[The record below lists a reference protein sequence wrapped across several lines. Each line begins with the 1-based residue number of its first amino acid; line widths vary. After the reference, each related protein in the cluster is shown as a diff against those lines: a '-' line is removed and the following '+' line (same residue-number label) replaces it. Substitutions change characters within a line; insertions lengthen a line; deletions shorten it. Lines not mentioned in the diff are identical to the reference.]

1 MKKKCSVIILQT
13 AYPPYKMPYS
23 KHIPESNL
31 ILGLEDSLN
40 YSKKLSFKKSP
51 DEDMFPSQHTIGNYS
66 KQMYVNLYILSD
78 DEIKEG
84 DWVIKNGHTTI
95 YQIEKDSRID
105 NCKKIIATTDKSL
118 SLVCTCGA
126 TKVVNTGLCP
136 KCHLFTNIPLLP
148 QPSQSFI
155 KKYITEYNKGNI
167 ITDVMVEY
175 DEWHEEDTSRD
186 YIPGKGQPAIK
197 FTRLKVNKNN
207 EITIT
212 RVKDSW
218 SRDEVIYLCGKAFFQ
233 GKNNYLQNE
242 KAKNFDKW
250 IEENL

>member
-1 MKKKCSVIILQT
+1 M
-13 AYPPYKMPYS
+13 
-23 KHIPESNL
+23 
-31 ILGLEDSLN
+31 
-40 YSKKLSFKKSP
+40 FKKAKVVMLP
-51 DEDMFPSQHTIGNYS
+51 TNQKAGLVINPSTKKIQYIDFERSS
-66 KQMYVNLYILSD
+66 KYYTDVAFVCNHLYILSD

-84 DWVIKNGHTTI
+84 DWVIKNGHTTV
-95 YQIEKDSRID
+95 YRIEKDSRID
-105 NCKKIIATTDKSL
+105 NCKKILASTDKSL

-126 TKVVNTGLCP
+126 TKVVNTGLCSE
-136 KCHLFTNIPLLP
+136 CHLFTNIPLLP
-148 QPSQSFI
+148 QPSQAFI
-155 KKYITEYNKGNI
+155 EKYITEYNKGNI

-175 DEWHEEDTSRD
+175 DEWYEEDTSRN

-197 FTRLKVNKNN
+197 FTQLKVDKNN
-207 EITIT
+207 KITIT
-212 RVKDSW
+212 RIKDSW